1 MLNRK
6 LLLII
11 GISIGIVSVV
21 TPLAYDFLE
30 RAAVTN
36 LKIQFNRIELSNID
50 FSNTQSFNSI
60 QQIVYNL
67 ENPSLNSL
75 QDIQSLRFNIPTEYQ
90 LEADLVANTKYTFNA
105 YIDVNNPS
113 SLPVVL
119 DRASIKTYIEGHEL
133 SGDITLPK
141 KITISPGGSQS
152 VELQGI
158 TISGK
163 DIASIIANSS
173 SKDFNLYFFFDITSY
188 YSTIFGEIPIPIKV
202 DLKAYPI
209 PQKPDFD
216 SFYRTVSNEDSYTIG
231 VKNNHDSSL
240 SGTLSIG
247 ALKGNSLLGC
257 DPACAGIPID
267 NGLATFLRI
276 KGGSLFD
283 IETHQYS
290 ENLSPGQSITVNV
303 APTLRNNANSALI
316 LMWEPDSSSSVP
328 YTVTVNIAG
337 VSTTHSGNFQ
347 SPELSRIGNLMYYL
361 VRDFGYV
368 GEREF
373 VSAYVP
379 EDATSQYNSGNSY
392 NGESVGNQV
401 GQIIQGVT
409 GAIAKAIQPYVPSV
423 QESIS
428 AYADR
433 TTYNL
438 GDTVT
443 ISGTVNPVIPNQIVT
458 LQYLNPSG
466 VTATQRQTTPNSDG
480 SFSVAIPFLNS
491 QLSSG
496 TYTVIATYAG
506 VQSQTSFYFNAV
518 SPQTQA
524 PASDISIA
532 SGAGASANAYCVSTN
547 SCFSPNLQF
556 ITVGTTVI
564 WANTDSV
571 SHTITSGRVTDDQV
585 GTIFDSGLVKSG
597 NTFQF
602 HFTYSGTFDYF
613 CSVHPWMTGQVI
625 VQ

>member
-1 MLNRK
+1 MLSKK
-6 LLLII
+6 LFLII
-11 GISIGIVSVV
+11 GISVGIIAIV

-30 RAAVTN
+30 RVAVTN
-36 LKIQFNRIELSNID
+36 LKIQFNHIELSNID
-50 FSNTQSFNSI
+50 FSNTRSFNSI
-60 QQIVYNL
+60 QQTVTNL
-67 ENPSLNSL
+67 ANPSLNSL
-75 QDIQSLRFNIPTEYQ
+75 QDIQSLGSNIPTEYQ

-105 YIDVNNPS
+105 YLDVSNPS

-133 SGDITLPK
+133 SGDITIPK

-152 VELQGI
+152 VQLQGI

-163 DIASIIANSS
+163 DIADIIANSP

-188 YSTIFGEIPIPIKV
+188 YSTIFGEIPIPIKI

-216 SFYRTVSNEDSYTIG
+216 SFYQAVSNENSYTIG
-231 VKNNHDSSL
+231 VKNNHDSPL

-257 DPACAGIPID
+257 DPACFAPID

-290 ENLSPGQSITVNV
+290 ENISPGQSVEVNV

-316 LMWEPDSSSSVP
+316 LMWEPDSSPYIP

-337 VSTTHSGNFQ
+337 VSTTHAGNFQ
-347 SPELSRIGNLMYYL
+347 SPELSRIGSFLYYL
-361 VRDFGYV
+361 VRNFGYV

-373 VSAYVP
+373 VSVYVP
-379 EDATSQYNSGNSY
+379 EVLTNQYNSGNSY
-392 NGESVGNQV
+392 NGESIGNQV

-409 GAIAKAIQPYVPSV
+409 GAIEKAIQPYVPTV

-443 ISGTVNPVIPNQIVT
+443 IFGTVNPVTPNQIVT
-458 LQYLNPSG
+458 LQYFNPSG
-466 VTATQRQTTPNSDG
+466 ASATYRQTIPNSDG
-480 SFSVAIPFLNS
+480 SFSVAIPFRNS

-496 TYTVIATYAG
+496 TYTVTATYVG
-506 VQSQTSFYFNAV
+506 VQSQTSFYFNV
-518 SPQTQA
+518 IPPQTQTYTTG
-524 PASDISIA
+524 ISI
-532 SGAGASANAYCVSTN
+532 SPGAGASANAYCVSTN
-547 SCFSPNLQF
+547 SCFSPNPLSVP
-556 ITVGTTVI
+556 VGTTVT
-564 WANTDSV
+564 WTNTDSV
-571 SHTITSGRVTDDQV
+571 MHVICSGTPSDEQC
-585 GTIFDSGLVKSG
+585 GKIFEEDNLRPGASYQLR
-597 NTFQF
+597 
-602 HFTYSGTFDYF
+602 FTYAGTFDYF
-613 CSVHPWMTGQVI
+613 CSVHPWMTGRVI
-625 VQ
+625 AQ